1 MTDFTPGPWE
11 VQSSPQGRFGADW
24 KLINGPSNSYVVS
37 TDSYIRRQGGE
48 DTCYHGVDISAAN
61 ARLIAQAPALYEAL
75 EAASHC
81 QYHSEQLKRQIDAVL
96 AAARAEQ

>member
-11 VQSSPQGRFGADW
+11 FYGSRHVWQGDENDQ
-24 KLINGPSNSYVVS
+24 KLIAVADDAY
-37 TDSYIRRQGGE
+37 GE
-48 DTCYHGVDISAAN
+48 ELSVAN

-96 AAARAEQ
+96 AAARNRR